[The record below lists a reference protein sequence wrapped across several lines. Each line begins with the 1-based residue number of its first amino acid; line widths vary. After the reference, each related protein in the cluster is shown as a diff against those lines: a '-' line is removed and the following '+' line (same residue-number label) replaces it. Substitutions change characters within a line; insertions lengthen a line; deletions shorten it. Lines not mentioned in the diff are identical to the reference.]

1 MFNDD
6 VSIVRLNALRV
17 VYFLN
22 FAFLGANVWPLLI
35 SPAKP
40 IEPMTGV
47 AFAFFAAFSTL
58 CALGVR
64 YPLKMLPVLWVQ
76 LLYKSVWLLAV
87 ALPLWSARQWTA
99 ETASMVRVFVAA
111 VIVDAL
117 VIPWPY
123 VVAKFG
129 KAPGDPWTRTPSP
142 SGRIGAAATGVA
154 KS

>member
-1 MFNDD
+1 MLNDD

-17 VYFLN
+17 VYFLK
-22 FAFLGANVWPLLI
+22 FALLAVNLWPLLI

-40 IEPMTGV
+40 IDPMTGI

-76 LLYKSVWLLAV
+76 LLYKSVWLLTV
-87 ALPLWSARQWTA
+87 ALPLWSARQWTP
-99 ETASMVRVFVAA
+99 ETANMVRVFVAA

-123 VVAKFG
+123 VVATFG
-129 KAPGDPWTRTPSP
+129 KAPGDPWTRKPPS
-142 SGRIGAAATGVA
+142 SGRIGATATRVA
-154 KS
+154 EG